1 MTYTWRMKRVLH
13 LPVWAA
19 MAVVLM
25 CADQGGETK
34 VRLTVPKK
42 VAAQAAARA
51 AGDASSPPPVLML
64 EDVEIDPGE
73 GLTIQVL
80 GPAEPGSPRSR
91 PVLAMSG
98 MVGQK
103 GPPGPVQRM
112 TLVIPLDEKASRL
125 LKGKSEIMLTLQV
138 EGKPGR
144 PPLKFK
150 RAYFDTGEPHEPT
163 PRQ

>member
-1 MTYTWRMKRVLH
+1 MKRVLH

-19 MAVVLM
+19 VALVLM
-25 CADQGGETK
+25 CAAEHGAETT

-64 EDVEIDPGE
+64 EDVEVGAGE
-73 GLTIQVL
+73 GLTLRVL
-80 GPAEPGSPRSR
+80 GPAERGSPGSR

-98 MVGQK
+98 TVGSNQK
-103 GPPGPVQRM
+103 APPGPVQHM
-112 TLVIPLDEKASRL
+112 TLAVPLDEKASRL
-125 LKGKSEIMLTLQV
+125 LKGKSEITLTLQV
-138 EGKPGR
+138 EGRPGR
-144 PPLKFK
+144 PALKFK
-150 RAYFDTGEPHEPT
+150 RAYFDTGEPHEST